1 MIKGKKVLV
10 TGATGFVGANLVR
23 RLVRIDA
30 EVHITTRPTS
40 NKWRISDIMSSVQ
53 NHCVDLWDAGQVEKL
68 VQDVKPNIIYHLAA
82 YGGHAFQQNIKE
94 MINSNILSIANLLS
108 ALSKIEY
115 DVFVNTGISS
125 EYGLKEKPMSE
136 MNRAEP
142 VNFYGVSKLSATLLG
157 QIYAKRFNQ
166 PVVTLRIFSPYGYY
180 DSAARLIPTVITA
193 CLEGK
198 RQLQLRGRTHVR
210 DYIFIDDLLDA
221 YLEAVVASKNLHGEI
236 INIGSGMQHSIQEVV
251 AKITHICSSP
261 IEVRWEA
268 TPHESYEPKHWV
280 ADITKAKEIL
290 CWKPKV
296 SLTSGLGK
304 TINWFRE
311 NLHLYSSEGV

>member
-23 RLVRIDA
+23 RLVRIGA

-40 NKWRISDIMSSVQ
+40 NKWRISGIMSSLQ
-53 NHCVDLWDAGQVEKL
+53 DHCVDLRDTDQVEKL
-68 VQDVKPNIIYHLAA
+68 VQDIKPNIVYHLAT
-82 YGGHAFQQNIKE
+82 YGGHAFQQDVREVID
-94 MINSNILSIANLLS
+94 SNILSIVNLLS

-115 DVFVNTGISS
+115 DLFVNTGSSS

-136 MNRAEP
+136 MDRAEP
-142 VNFYGVSKLSATLLG
+142 VNFYGAAKVSATLLG
-157 QIYAKRFNQ
+157 QVYAKRFNQ

-180 DSAARLIPTVITA
+180 DSATRLIPTVITA

-198 RQLQLRGRTHVR
+198 RQLQLGGRTHIR

-221 YLEAVVASKNLHGEI
+221 YLEAVVASKNLRGEI
-236 INIGSGMQHSIQEVV
+236 INIGSGVQHSIQEVV
-251 AKITHICSSP
+251 TKITRICSSP

-268 TPHESYEPKHWV
+268 TPHESYEPKQWV

-296 SLTSGLGK
+296 SLTSGLEK
-304 TINWFRE
+304 TINWVRE
-311 NLHLYSSEGV
+311 NLHVYLSKGA